1 MQIVIET
8 YMLLKLVLLP
18 YMGYIRPF
26 HRKSLTTMQEDL
38 EDFTRRVINLETGH
52 IYLKPK
58 VIYDYTNYKYDSK
71 GTRN

>member
-1 MQIVIET
+1 
-8 YMLLKLVLLP
+8 
-18 YMGYIRPF
+18 MGYIRPF

-58 VIYDYTNYKYDSK
+58 VIYDYTNYKYGSK